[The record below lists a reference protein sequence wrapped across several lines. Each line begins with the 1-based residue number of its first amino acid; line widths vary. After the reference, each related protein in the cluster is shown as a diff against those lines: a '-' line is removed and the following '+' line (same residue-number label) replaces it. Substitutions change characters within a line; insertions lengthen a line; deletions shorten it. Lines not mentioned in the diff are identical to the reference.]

1 MYTAPCVSYLTLDRA
16 DWNCISIVSIAI
28 VHCIAPLQSLLTGE
42 NVNSGDIEAILS
54 GFEHLASQVHTGL
67 DLILSGLSTLT
78 DTCIWVAAYNHKSL
92 RSI

>member
-1 MYTAPCVSYLTLDRA
+1 MCQLSDPGWSRLELHI
-16 DWNCISIVSIAI
+16 NNI
-28 VHCIAPLQSLLTGE
+28 VHCIASLQSLLTGE
-42 NVNSGDIEAILS
+42 NVNSGDIEVILS

-92 RSI
+92 